1 MISAAPRQAQPRP
14 DVDELVRE
22 NLAIVGYQVN
32 EMMARVP
39 RHVHRDDL
47 MSAGLAALAQA
58 AMVYDATTG
67 VPFARYASL
76 RIRGALLDELR
87 SMDWAPRGTRSRL
100 RDLGAVEDRLTAKLG
115 RRPDRSEVAAAW
127 GCTPEEVDAVRGTAE
142 RSVLSMDAYEG
153 VIAESLPHGGLGPE
167 EQLLQDEQAHYLHAS
182 VRALP
187 ERLRAVVQG
196 LFFDDRSAADLAAE
210 LDVSESRI
218 SQLRSEAVRLMRDGM
233 NAQLEPE
240 LVEKVDRPGGV
251 VDRRRQAY
259 FAAVAANAAS
269 APLVSAPRAA
279 QPVPRQA
286 QPIQRWAGGS

>member
-1 MISAAPRQAQPRP
+1 VISAAPRQARPKP

-58 AMVYDATTG
+58 AMGYDATTG

-127 GCTPEEVDAVRGTAE
+127 GTTPEEVDAVRGTGE

-233 NAQLEPE
+233 NAQLEPA
-240 LVEKVDRPGGV
+240 LVEQVDRPGGV
-251 VDRRRQAY
+251 IDRRRQAY

-269 APLVSAPRAA
+269 APLASAPPAA
-279 QPVPRQA
+279 RPVPRQA
-286 QPIQRWAGGS
+286 QPVQRWAGAS